1 MTLLIIFAILVVIGL
16 LCSAFF
22 TIFYR
27 GKVDADVVTEEVTT
41 EAVCATEE
49 IVNEEPA
56 VNDVLFYGEPT
67 ERQKEKHKRHRN
79 RHRVS
84 GKNRRTWHDKFDD
97 ADYQP
102 L

>member
-1 MTLLIIFAILVVIGL
+1 MFTALLFIVIFIVSFVIGYL
-16 LCSAFF
+16 F
-22 TIFYR
+22 TSR
-27 GKVDADVVTEEVTT
+27 TQNTAADVVTEEVTT

>member
-1 MTLLIIFAILVVIGL
+1 MFTALLFIVIFIVSFVIGYL
-16 LCSAFF
+16 F
-22 TIFYR
+22 TSR
-27 GKVDADVVTEEVTT
+27 TQNTSADVVTEEVTT